1 MRWAPAWPVD
11 ELDVTG
17 MTLLGQFSPN
27 RRGGG
32 LVTQAGLDDSLA
44 GKG

>member
-1 MRWAPAWPVD
+1 MAPRLVWPVN

-17 MTLLGQFSPN
+17 MTLPGQFSPT
-27 RRGGG
+27 GEGG